1 MILWAV
7 GITGGFSARF
17 RMPFTKVTPA
27 VVVWANLFIFG
38 RGGWGKM
45 EEGWRQALI
54 CFNIYYSI
62 LSHLQLLALHMRQ
75 MMTDNGG
82 G

>member
-1 MILWAV
+1 
-7 GITGGFSARF
+7 
-17 RMPFTKVTPA
+17 
-27 VVVWANLFIFG
+27 
-38 RGGWGKM
+38 M

-82 G
+82 GQGCSKGYLRVRT